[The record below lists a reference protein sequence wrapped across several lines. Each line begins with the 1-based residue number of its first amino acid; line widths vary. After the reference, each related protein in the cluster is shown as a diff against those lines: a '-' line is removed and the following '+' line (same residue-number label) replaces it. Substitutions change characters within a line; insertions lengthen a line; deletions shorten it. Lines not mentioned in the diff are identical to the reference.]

1 MNTEINEPR
10 HNGGRQTVTNHRAL
24 PAYVRGIPFWVW
36 ETALRP
42 PSRAYPTTRI

>member
-1 MNTEINEPR
+1 MNTAINEPR
-10 HNGGRQTVTNHRAL
+10 QNGGRQTVTNHRAL

-42 PSRAYPTTRI
+42 PSRGYPTTRS